1 MTTPP
6 APPAPPA
13 PPTRLSDERIDQI
26 IGRVLQA
33 GVIVSG
39 SIVAIAAIFYLARYG
54 ADPTAFGTFHGEP
67 ADLRTVSGIVH
78 GAASWHPRAWIQFGL
93 LILLLTPVARVALLL
108 GAFALQRDRL
118 YVAVA
123 AFVLLLLFLSLAG
136 LTP

>member
-1 MTTPP
+1 MTT
-6 APPAPPA
+6 
-13 PPTRLSDERIDQI
+13 PPTRLSDERIDQF

-33 GVIVSG
+33 GVIVAG
-39 SIVAIAAIFYLARYG
+39 TIVAVAALFYLAQSG
-54 ADPTAFGTFHGEP
+54 ADTATFGAFHSEP
-67 ADLRTVSGIVH
+67 ANLRTVSGIVQ
-78 GAASWHPRAWIQFGL
+78 GLASQHPRAWIQFGL

-123 AFVLLLLFLSLAG
+123 AIVLLLLLSLAG